1 MTNLTSEQE
10 ALRASIKKSAIIWG
24 VVPGLI
30 VAGLAYWLLGSQGTG
45 IRSGGAAL
53 AGLLSAGLIT
63 RKNLSSGAAG
73 AKCANCGAAF
83 SVARVERQEVLANTT
98 PKEERK
104 TLDNGDTE
112 ITTWVEE
119 VYDVD
124 DTYKCSSCGD
134 TTHKTYQSTRRKD
147 EETVVKSAGKKGA
160 DAGKGNSRSKGKSAG
175 KN

>member
-1 MTNLTSEQE
+1 MTNLSSEQE
-10 ALRASIKKSAIIWG
+10 ALRASIRKSAVIWG
-24 VVPGLI
+24 IVLGLI
-30 VAGLAYWLLGSQGTG
+30 IAGLAYWLLGSQGIG

-73 AKCANCGAAF
+73 AKCANCGAGF
-83 SVARVERQEVLANTT
+83 SVSRVDRQEVLAKST

-104 TLDNGDTE
+104 ELDSGDIE

-119 VYDVD
+119 IYDVD

-160 DAGKGNSRSKGKSAG
+160 DASKGNSHGKAKSAS